1 MDGNDGNWSI
11 STSGEPGIS
20 HKTSQ
25 RVQGP
30 TEGTTSPMPLNRT
43 ARLAGEGGDGYCSP
57 PRLGTGAPRR
67 RGEEALPPRGER
79 EAGGRSTSP
88 KTERRDR
95 STAGSRTDK
104 PAIFLVSAHRG
115 SPPQLMTS
123 ASGPSPKRAAAS
135 FVFIG
140 VPPFSPSPRKPWRSN
155 VGSVSAL
162 IVRRLLKMEA
172 DASSSGGTAALVA
185 EAQFAQVFRCGGRF
199 VGRQRVGVS
208 LVSGSFQPGP

>member
-11 STSGEPGIS
+11 STSREPGIP

-25 RVQGP
+25 RAQGP
-30 TEGTTSPMPLNRT
+30 TEGTTSPMPLNKT

-57 PRLGTGAPRR
+57 PRLGTGPPRR

-115 SPPQLMTS
+115 FPPPNSRPRLPVRLRN
-123 ASGPSPKRAAAS
+123 APPLAS
-135 FVFIG
+135 FSLGPTLFSF
-140 VPPFSPSPRKPWRSN
+140 PPEALALKRRFRFRADCVVVAEDGARRFVLWRHRGSRCR
-155 VGSVSAL
+155 GSVCSA
-162 IVRRLLKMEA
+162 
-172 DASSSGGTAALVA
+172 
-185 EAQFAQVFRCGGRF
+185 FQV
-199 VGRQRVGVS
+199 
-208 LVSGSFQPGP
+208 